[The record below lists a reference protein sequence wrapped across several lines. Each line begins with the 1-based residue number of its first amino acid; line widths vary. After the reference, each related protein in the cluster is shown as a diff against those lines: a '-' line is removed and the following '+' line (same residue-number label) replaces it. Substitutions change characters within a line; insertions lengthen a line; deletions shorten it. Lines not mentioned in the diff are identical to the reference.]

1 MVVDFIARK
10 TQLFLFDRS
19 NNIGIIDVKMAGSV
33 LEKESPFLM
42 LGLTFSSNWIGVLTY
57 LYR

>member
-19 NNIGIIDVKMAGSV
+19 NNIGVIDVEMAGSV
-33 LEKESPFLM
+33 LEKESSFLM
-42 LGLTFSSNWIGVLTY
+42 PGLTFSSNWIGVLTY